1 MKTKKG
7 DKEKLRLMILDKA
20 IAYFKVHGTGG
31 AGIADLM
38 KHVGL
43 TTGALYSHFESK
55 DDLFAQ
61 AVYYELEKLE
71 FALFQIF
78 RREGKHALQAMIE
91 EYFAEDTFLEIGD
104 GCVFTSL
111 STDMQRA
118 APEYRKRFEDY
129 TVRIYELFS
138 NAIHDQF
145 PSLTEEE
152 CHQKALFLYSGLVG
166 TMSMARTMKD
176 RNLAY
181 QVLAAGRKSLI
192 ESCVAPENRTPIR
205 ATAAALVNA

>member
-7 DKEKLRLMILDKA
+7 EKDKLRIKILEKA

-31 AGIADLM
+31 AAIADLM
-38 KHVGL
+38 KHAGQ

-61 AVYYELEKLE
+61 AVYHELEKVE
-71 FALFQIF
+71 FQLFQIF
-78 RREGKHALQAMIE
+78 RREGKQALQAMIE
-91 EYFAEDTFLEIGD
+91 QYFAEDTFLEIGD

-118 APEYRKRFEDY
+118 APQYRKRFEDY
-129 TVRIYELFS
+129 IVRIYELFS
-138 NAIHDQF
+138 DAIHEQF
-145 PSLTEEE
+145 PTLSKEE
-152 CHQKALFLYSGLVG
+152 CYEKALFLYSGLVG

-176 RNLAY
+176 VNLAY
-181 QVLAAGRKSLI
+181 QVLAAGRRALI
-192 ESCVAPENRTPIR
+192 ESCVAPENQTTIR
-205 ATAAALVNA
+205 ATALVNA

>member
-7 DKEKLRLMILDKA
+7 EKEKLRVTILEKA

-31 AGIADLM
+31 AAIADLM
-38 KHVGL
+38 KHAGQ
-43 TTGALYSHFESK
+43 TTGALYSHFKSK

-61 AVYYELEKLE
+61 AVYHELEKLE
-71 FALFQIF
+71 FYLFQIF

-91 EYFAEDTFLEIGD
+91 QYFAEDTFLEIGD
-104 GCVFTSL
+104 GCIFSSL

-129 TVRIYELFS
+129 IVRIYELFS
-138 NAIHDQF
+138 DAIHEQF
-145 PSLTEEE
+145 PTFSKEE
-152 CHQKALFLYSGLVG
+152 CHEKALFLYSAMVG

-176 RNLAY
+176 LNLAY
-181 QVLAAGRKSLI
+181 QVLAAGRKALI
-192 ESCVAPENRTPIR
+192 ESYVAPENRTPIR
-205 ATAAALVNA
+205 ATALVNA

>member
-7 DKEKLRLMILDKA
+7 EKEKLRIKILEKA

-31 AGIADLM
+31 AAIADLM
-38 KHVGL
+38 KHAGQ

-61 AVYYELEKLE
+61 AIYHELEKLE
-71 FALFQIF
+71 FQVFQIF

-91 EYFAEDTFLEIGD
+91 QYFAEDTFLEIGD

-118 APEYRKRFEDY
+118 APSTASDLKTTSSASTSFSPAPYMSSFRRSPKRSA
-129 TVRIYELFS
+129 TKRPCS
-138 NAIHDQF
+138 
-145 PSLTEEE
+145 S
-152 CHQKALFLYSGLVG
+152 
-166 TMSMARTMKD
+166 
-176 RNLAY
+176 
-181 QVLAAGRKSLI
+181 
-192 ESCVAPENRTPIR
+192 IR
-205 ATAAALVNA
+205 VWSERC

>member
-7 DKEKLRLMILDKA
+7 EKEKLRIKILEKA

-31 AGIADLM
+31 AAITDLM
-38 KHVGL
+38 KHAGQ

-61 AVYYELEKLE
+61 AVYHELEKVE
-71 FALFQIF
+71 FQLFQIF

-91 EYFAEDTFLEIGD
+91 QYFAEDTFLEIGD

-129 TVRIYELFS
+129 TVRIYELFAG
-138 NAIHDQF
+138 AIHEQF
-145 PSLTEEE
+145 PTLSKEE
-152 CHQKALFLYSGLVG
+152 CHEKALFLYSGLVG

-176 RNLAY
+176 LNLAH
-181 QVLAAGRKSLI
+181 QVLAAGRKALI
-192 ESCVAPENRTPIR
+192 QDVVAPENRTPIR
-205 ATAAALVNA
+205 EVTLVKA

>member
-1 MKTKKG
+1 
-7 DKEKLRLMILDKA
+7 
-20 IAYFKVHGTGG
+20 
-31 AGIADLM
+31 M
-38 KHVGL
+38 KHAGQ

-61 AVYYELEKLE
+61 AIYHELEKVE
-71 FALFQIF
+71 FQLFQIF

-91 EYFAEDTFLEIGD
+91 QYFAEDTFLEIGD

-138 NAIHDQF
+138 GAIHEQF
-145 PSLTEEE
+145 PMLSKEE
-152 CHQKALFLYSGLVG
+152 CHEKALFLYSGLVG
-166 TMSMARTMKD
+166 TMLMARTMKD
-176 RNLAY
+176 VNLAY
-181 QVLAAGRKSLI
+181 QVLAAGRKALI

-205 ATAAALVNA
+205 ATALVNAYA

>member
-7 DKEKLRLMILDKA
+7 DKEKLRLTILERA
-20 IAYFKVHGTGG
+20 VAYFKVHGTGG

-71 FALFQIF
+71 FTLFQIF
-78 RREGKHALQAMIE
+78 KRGGKHALQAMIE
-91 EYFAEDTFLEIGD
+91 DYFAEDTFLEIGD

-138 NAIHDQF
+138 SAIHEQF
-145 PSLTEEE
+145 PMLSGEE
-152 CHQKALFLYSGLVG
+152 CYEKALFLYSGLVG

-176 RNLAY
+176 PNLAY
-181 QVLAAGRKSLI
+181 QVLAAGRKTLI
-192 ESCVAPENRTPIR
+192 ENLVSPENRTPIR
-205 ATAAALVNA
+205 SVPLVNA

>member
-7 DKEKLRLMILDKA
+7 EKEKLRVTILEKA

-31 AGIADLM
+31 AAIADLM
-38 KHVGL
+38 KHVGQ

-61 AVYYELEKLE
+61 AVYHELEKLE
-71 FALFQIF
+71 FRLFQIF
-78 RREGKHALQAMIE
+78 RGEGKHALQAMIE
-91 EYFAEDTFLEIGD
+91 QYFAEDTFLEIGD

-138 NAIHDQF
+138 GAIHEQF
-145 PSLTEEE
+145 PMFSKEE
-152 CHQKALFLYSGLVG
+152 CHEKALFLYSGLVG
-166 TMSMARTMKD
+166 TLSMARTMKD
-176 RNLAY
+176 VNLAY
-181 QVLAAGRKSLI
+181 QVLASGRKALI
-192 ESCVAPENRTPIR
+192 EGYVAPENRTPIR
-205 ATAAALVNA
+205 ATALVNA